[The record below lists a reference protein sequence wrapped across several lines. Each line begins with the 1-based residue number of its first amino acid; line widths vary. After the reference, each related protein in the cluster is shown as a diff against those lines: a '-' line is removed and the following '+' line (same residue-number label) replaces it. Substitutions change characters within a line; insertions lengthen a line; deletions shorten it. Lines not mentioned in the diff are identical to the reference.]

1 MTVKDID
8 SMSFDELKNEF
19 IQFRKM
25 MMDHISEQEK
35 QIQDYKKKNEELIVN
50 IKELQLELAIEKEKY
65 KQVVAT
71 IYQSQKNQIALDMPT
86 LFDDIEEVITVG
98 EHTRVRR
105 PKEQHL
111 SYDHLPKADEYLS
124 VPEGEDICEKYGSK
138 MHIKKYQTKEE
149 LVYEPARL
157 FVRVAHIPV
166 LECENCQIYSEEGKS
181 TYHTVT
187 HHFLWIFKFL

>member
-8 SMSFDELKNEF
+8 SMSFEELKNEF

-35 QIQDYKKKNEELIVN
+35 QIQDYKKKNEELTVN

-65 KQVVAT
+65 KQVVAAK
-71 IYQSQKNQIALDMPT
+71 YQSQKDQIALDMPT
-86 LFDDIEEVITVG
+86 LFDDIEEEALKVEDSEIEEVITVG

-111 SYDHLPKADEYLS
+111 SYDHLPKVDEYLS
-124 VPEGEDICEKYGSK
+124 VPEGEDICEKCGSK

-149 LVYEPARL
+149 LVYEPL
-157 FVRVAHIPV
+157 VFLYVLHIY
-166 LECENCQIYSEEGKS
+166 LY
-181 TYHTVT
+181 
-187 HHFLWIFKFL
+187 